1 LIFGA
6 RLVHQLYFGHI
17 WTGKPVYS
25 GILFLLTFCLIP
37 TLSYSQSPALKFKQ
51 ISVEQGLSSSFV
63 TSTCQDSRGF
73 MWFGTENGLNRYDGD
88 SIMVF
93 RRNISDSSSLSDNLI
108 HTIYEDHQHCLWIGT
123 QNGLNRSNPYKNNFT
138 RYLPVKENSNSI
150 SGKTISNI
158 YEDKKN
164 NLWICTLDGGL
175 NLLNRATNTF
185 YHFRHSN
192 ANKSSI
198 SDDQVNYIFEDADGN
213 LWVATRSGLDLFDR
227 ATKSF
232 TLINNPFGVA
242 GNEIKY
248 IQQDRNGNLW
258 LGTSYAG
265 VVVFNFKQH
274 SFKQYQH
281 NPKETGSLSADIL
294 GFYSG
299 GLLVDREG
307 RIWVGTVDGGL
318 NLYDPESDSFFH
330 YRHDPDDAES
340 LAQKT
345 ACALFEDPQGNLWV
359 GTRHGGVNLY
369 TPGASRFTTYRR
381 EKFTNSISYND
392 VKAFCEDKAG
402 NIWIG
407 TDGGGLN
414 RLDRKNHTFRCYKNS
429 AYDPLSISNDAVTDV
444 MQDNK
449 GKLWV
454 STWGGLNLF
463 DPKKGTF
470 KRFNTIPGDST
481 SISSNW
487 VVKTFQDSRGNFWV
501 GTWQGL
507 NLFDPKTGKFKR
519 IYKDP
524 DGVTNL
530 LGTNIWTIDEDK
542 NGNVWFGAIDG
553 ALNCYNLATRRFVP
567 YFNYYCRDLGTVF
580 TDSKG
585 RVWAGKIGLYLFN
598 TATRQFSLYTDKAGL
613 SKELIKCISEDGQ
626 GNLWISGT
634 TGLIKFNPDTY
645 LSRKFKLNDG
655 IQADEF
661 EYNAAFRAKNGEMFF
676 GGVKGFNVFYPGQIK
691 TNPLI
696 PPVYIT
702 NCQIYN
708 KSSTAG
714 QSPSPLQAEISLA
727 REIDLNY
734 DQSSISFRFIALNYL
749 QPENNQYAYKLEGFD
764 KDWIYSGNIR
774 KASYTNLDPGTYI
787 FRVKGSN
794 NDGVWNNKGTFL
806 KIIIS
811 PPFWGTWW
819 FRCLIFLIGSGGLY
833 GFYRYMIR
841 RIKRQKDNLELQV
854 KLRTAEVSEKVN
866 ELQAQSEFLKRIN
879 AELEKKTEEERL
891 AREEAEK
898 ANQAKSI
905 FLATMSHEIRTPMNG
920 VIGMAS
926 LLRETDQT
934 AEQREY
940 TDTIINSG
948 DNLVSVINDIL
959 DFSKIESGKMALE
972 QEEFDIRQTIEDVMD
987 LFSQQAEKQNIDLI
1001 YQVDFNLPNR
1011 IVGDSLRL
1019 KQVLIN
1025 LINNALKFTDHGEVF
1040 MRAEVLKK
1048 LENGATEIA
1057 FVIKDTGIGIPAA
1070 KLSSLFQAFSQIDSS
1085 TTRKYGGSGL
1095 GLAICERLVKLMGG
1109 QIWAES
1115 LFGEGTS
1122 FNFTFQAMAL
1132 VVPEGSAKQQWLT
1145 GSPEGKTILVADD
1158 NESSLHVLKTLLEYW
1173 GFSVIVARSAKHTL
1187 EILSANH
1194 NVDLV
1199 ITDMKMPEIDGV
1211 SLAGTIKDKTAQ
1223 MPIILLGSRSEE
1235 LRKKFPGRFSAILSK
1250 PAKPRLLLKNINAIL
1265 KNELPDT
1272 DQKETKVLDTQF
1284 SNQFPFKIL
1293 VAEDNLINQK
1303 LIQRVLNK
1311 LGFEIDTAL
1320 NGLDVL
1326 TLMASKSYDVIFM
1339 DVQMPEMDG
1348 IEATQKIRRQSFRQP
1363 YIIALTANAMV
1374 EDRDLCLKAGMNDY
1388 LSKPMKIEELTE
1400 ALKRAVAAIADGDL
1414 IKK

>member
-1 LIFGA
+1 
-6 RLVHQLYFGHI
+6 
-17 WTGKPVYS
+17 
-25 GILFLLTFCLIP
+25 
-37 TLSYSQSPALKFKQ
+37 
-51 ISVEQGLSSSFV
+51 
-63 TSTCQDSRGF
+63 F

-93 RRNISDSSSLSDNLI
+93 HHDIKDTSSLSDNLI
-108 HTIYEDHQHCLWIGT
+108 RTIYEDLQHHLWIGT
-123 QNGLNRSNPYKNNFT
+123 QNGLNRLDPYKNSFT
-138 RYLPVKENSNSI
+138 RYLPVKGNSHSI

-158 YEDKKN
+158 YEDKNN
-164 NLWICTLDGGL
+164 NLWIGTQDGGL
-175 NLLNRATNTF
+175 NLLNKASNTF
-185 YHFRHSN
+185 YHFKHNN

-198 SDDQVNYIFEDADGN
+198 SDDQVNYIFEDADHN
-213 LWVATRSGLDLFDR
+213 LWVATRSGLDLFDPAAR
-227 ATKSF
+227 SF

-248 IQQDRNGNLW
+248 IQQDRDGNLW

-265 VVVFNFKQH
+265 VIVFNFKQH
-274 SFKQYQH
+274 SFKQYLH
-281 NPKETGSLSADIL
+281 NPKKTGSLSADIL

-299 GLLVDREG
+299 GLLIDREG

-318 NLYDPESDSFFH
+318 NLYDPQSDSFFH

-345 ACALFEDPQGNLWV
+345 ACALLEDQQGNMWV

-369 TPGASRFTTYRR
+369 TPGADKFTTYRR

-392 VKAFCEDKAG
+392 IKAFCEDKAG

-414 RLDRKNHTFRCYKNS
+414 FFDRKNHTFRCYKNNPF
-429 AYDPLSISNDAVTDV
+429 DPSSISNDAITDI
-444 MQDNK
+444 MPDKN

-463 DPKKGTF
+463 DPQKGTF
-470 KRFNTIPGDST
+470 KRFITIPGDST

-487 VVKTFQDSRGNFWV
+487 VVKTLLDSQGNFWV
-501 GTWQGL
+501 GTWEGL
-507 NLFDPKTGKFKR
+507 NLFDPKTGKFKH
-519 IYKDP
+519 INKDP
-524 DGVTNL
+524 VGVTSL
-530 LGTNIWTIDEDK
+530 SGSNIWTINEDK
-542 NGNVWFGAIDG
+542 NGNIWFGAIDG
-553 ALNCYNLATRRFVP
+553 ALNCYNLHTRRFVP

-598 TATRQFSLYTDKAGL
+598 AATRQFSLYTNEAGL
-613 SKELIKCISEDGQ
+613 SKELIKCISEDSQ

-655 IQADEF
+655 IQANEF
-661 EYNAAFRAKNGEMFF
+661 EYNAAFRAKDGEMFF
-676 GGVKGFNVFYPGQIK
+676 GGVKGFNTFYPDRIK
-691 TNPLI
+691 TNPFI

-702 NCQIYN
+702 NCQIYSKN
-708 KSSTAG
+708 STAG
-714 QSPSPLQAEISLA
+714 EPASPLKAEISLA
-727 REIDLNY
+727 KEIDLNY

-749 QPENNQYAYKLEGFD
+749 QPENNQYAYKLEAFD
-764 KDWIYSGNIR
+764 KDWIYSGSVR

-794 NDGVWNNKGTFL
+794 NDGVWNNTGTFL
-806 KIIIS
+806 KIVIN
-811 PPFWGTWW
+811 PPFWATWW
-819 FRCLIFLIGSGGLY
+819 FRCLAVVIVCAGLY

-854 KLRTAEVSEKVN
+854 KLRTVEVSEKVN
-866 ELQAQSEFLKRIN
+866 ELQAQSEFLKKLN
-879 AELEKKTEEERL
+879 AELEKKKEEERL

-972 QEEFDIRQTIEDVMD
+972 EEDFELRKTIEDVID
-987 LFSQQAEKQNIDLI
+987 LFSKQAEKQNIDLI
-1001 YQVDFNLPNR
+1001 YQVDFNLPDK
-1011 IVGDSLRL
+1011 IIGDSLRL

-1040 MRAEVLKK
+1040 IKAEVLKE
-1048 LENGATEIA
+1048 LENGAIEIV
-1057 FVIKDTGIGIPAA
+1057 FIIKDTGIGIPAG

-1109 QIWAES
+1109 EIWAES

-1122 FNFTFQAMAL
+1122 FHFTIQTRVSKL
-1132 VVPEGSAKQQWLT
+1132 QEGSAKQQWIP
-1145 GSPEGKTILVADD
+1145 GGPEGKAVLIADD
-1158 NESSLHVLKTLLEYW
+1158 NETSLRVLKMQLERW
-1173 GFSVIVARSAKHTL
+1173 GLTVLDATSAKRAL
-1187 EILSANH
+1187 EIFDAN
-1194 NVDLV
+1194 NLDFV
-1199 ITDMKMPEIDGV
+1199 ITDMKMPGMDGV
-1211 SLAGTIKDKTAQ
+1211 SLAGAIKDKTAQ
-1223 MPIILLGSRSEE
+1223 MPVILLGSKSEE
-1235 LRKKFPGRFSAILSK
+1235 LKKKFPGRFSAILTK
-1250 PAKPRLLLKNINAIL
+1250 PVKPQLLLKNINAIL
-1265 KNELPDT
+1265 KNELPGA
-1272 DQKETKVLDTQF
+1272 DQKETRLLDSQF
-1284 SNQFPFKIL
+1284 SNLYPFKIL
-1293 VAEDNLINQK
+1293 VAEDNPINQK

-1311 LGFEIDTAL
+1311 LGFEIDTAV

-1326 TLMASKSYDVIFM
+1326 TMIADKSYDVIFM
-1339 DVQMPEMDG
+1339 DVQMPDMDG
-1348 IEATQKIRRQSFRQP
+1348 IEATQKIRRQNSRQP

-1388 LSKPMKIEELTE
+1388 LSKPMKIEELTD
-1400 ALKRAVAAIADGDL
+1400 ALKRAAAAIADGNL
-1414 IKK
+1414 VKK